1 MDKINP
7 STASISFPTLSS
19 GNYELCIRVHNP
31 FGENSNISKI
41 KLNIAILIW
50 KSTWFVLFHFL
61 ITVTSIVLFFRK
73 REHYIRKKALEK
85 NRLIASQLTA
95 LKAQMKP
102 HFLFNTLN
110 SLQDLILMKDFQK
123 TNFYLNKYSQLIR
136 KILEI

>member
-1 MDKINP
+1 VKTKAI
-7 STASISFPTLSS
+7 L
-19 GNYELCIRVHNP
+19 LL
-31 FGENSNISKI
+31 ISKF
-41 KLNIAILIW
+41 
-50 KSTWFVLFHFL
+50 STVNDSALVMQPSHPAFG
-61 ITVTSIVLFFRK
+61 ITSIVLFFRK